1 MKNLF
6 LLETDKPSRVYSK
19 SENYKLDTST
29 MAMDWYISEGYK
41 PQHIYITSDEEIK
54 VGDWFIRDGSIHK
67 CFRVHKTDIEFLTSI
82 DSVYCGSNT
91 FWSKEFCKKII
102 LTTDQDLI
110 KDGVQ
115 KIDDEFLEWFVKNP
129 SCEVVGITPNWEFLG
144 DDYRYGG
151 EPTLVYYPVI
161 PQEKLIM
168 FSKGEKYIQQDG
180 VVIIAGENG
189 TNGIV
194 IVDPKKMWGIGH
206 YSDEWNP
213 NAFKLLEEPKTGSLA
228 ESIQEVNKDLLTQID
243 KLKQEILEEVDEKIK
258 NLYYTKQ
265 VMNPYPVEDYSHTA
279 YEKGFIEGYQESV
292 KWEKEQGKNKYSE
305 ALEFGRW
312 IIQNPNFQ
320 NDSSWSLETAK
331 FNFEQF
337 KKEMR

>member
-6 LLETDKPSRVYSK
+6 LLPTDKPTWLHK
-19 SENYKLDTST
+19 SILTDVLRKSSSCINDMKQAQG
-29 MAMDWYISEGYK
+29 MN
-41 PQHIYITSDEEIK
+41 IYITSDEKPKKGEWSIYLGIQK
-54 VGDWFIRDGSIHK
+54 KYKVIEDIVGD
-67 CFRVHKTDIEFLTSI
+67 EFP
-82 DSVYCGSNT
+82 
-91 FWSKEFCKKII
+91 KII

-110 KDGVQ
+110 NDGVQ
-115 KIDDEFLEWFVKNP
+115 KIDDEFLEWFIKNP
-129 SCEVVGITPNWEFLG
+129 SCEEVGITPNWEFLG